1 MNLVS
6 DGRLSELNR
15 ENLLLDGA
23 TGTELNRRG
32 IDTRVPLWSARALTS
47 DQGLQVLR
55 QVHRDYLEAGATVLT
70 ANTFR
75 THRRALANTGYDSQS
90 LTRLAVEAARDA
102 IEQWGGEAARV
113 AGSLSPL
120 EDCYR
125 PDQVPSEKACR
136 TEHAERL
143 QHLADAGVDLI
154 VIETMNSIREAV
166 IAAQLAVATGLPTW
180 VCFVCGQDGRI
191 LSGESVALAA
201 ESLLPLGINAIGVNC
216 APADSLEIPLTE
228 LRAFCGPEFPLV
240 AYGNIGYADATNGWV
255 NTDAVD
261 PDVYVR
267 YAEHW
272 PAQILGG
279 CCGTTPAHIRRLHDW
294 RYGHGRESH

>member
-1 MNLVS
+1 MSRVS
-6 DGRLSELNR
+6 DRRLGELKL

-47 DQGLQVLR
+47 DQGLQTLR
-55 QVHRDYLEAGATVLT
+55 QIHRDYLDSGATVIT

-102 IEQWGGEAARV
+102 IEQWGGIGQV
-113 AGSLSPL
+113 AGSVAPL

-125 PDQVPSEKACR
+125 PDLVPSEKACR
-136 TEHAERL
+136 AEHAERL

-154 VIETMNSIREAV
+154 LIETMNSIREAV

-191 LSGESVALAA
+191 LSGESLTLAA
-201 ESLLPLGINAIGVNC
+201 EFLLPLGIEAMGVNC
-216 APADSLEIPLTE
+216 GPADSLGKPLTE
-228 LRAFCGPEFPLV
+228 LRAICGPEFPLV
-240 AYGNIGYADATNGWV
+240 AYGNIGYADAKEGWV

-261 PDVYVR
+261 PEVYVR
-267 YAEHW
+267 YAERW

-294 RYGHGRESH
+294 RHGHGRQTR